1 MDADKDH
8 RQTISRNLE
17 IYITYT
23 SINTYTNIYTHT
35 HIYNSQTNSYY
46 NMTYLKK
53 NIPFRTSNQH

>member
-23 SINTYTNIYTHT
+23 SINTYTNKYTHT